1 MCFSYIC
8 MKEEVIK
15 EIIELTKERDKI
27 LSQFREYFGVTDPK
41 FQPASLSF
49 SDDEEG
55 SISLVGKN
63 GRHYCTFTVSGKLII
78 ETTRKEIPI
87 DGIPVAIKW
96 IEDEIKKLESINKR
110 LEEL

>member
-1 MCFSYIC
+1 
-8 MKEEVIK
+8 MKEEEVIK
-15 EIIELTKERDKI
+15 EIIKLTKEIK
-27 LSQFREYFGVTDPK
+27 YFVITDPK

-63 GRHYCTFTVSGKLII
+63 GKHYCTFTVSGKLII
-78 ETTRKEIPI
+78 ENTRKEIPI

-96 IEDEIKKLESINKR
+96 IGGEINKLDSINKR

>member
-1 MCFSYIC
+1 

-15 EIIELTKERDKI
+15 EIIKLTKERDKI

-78 ETTRKEIPI
+78 ENTGKEIQI
-87 DGIPVAIKW
+87 GDSSAVVKW
-96 IEDEIKKLESINKR
+96 IGGEINKLDSINKR

>member
-1 MCFSYIC
+1 

-15 EIIELTKERDKI
+15 EIIKLTKERDKI

-87 DGIPVAIKW
+87 DGIKFLKELLLKIQEKRF
-96 IEDEIKKLESINKR
+96 KLEIHR
-110 LEEL
+110 LL

>member
-1 MCFSYIC
+1 

-15 EIIELTKERDKI
+15 EIIKLTKERDKI

-78 ETTRKEIPI
+78 
-87 DGIPVAIKW
+87 G
-96 IEDEIKKLESINKR
+96 L
-110 LEEL
+110 LL

>member
-1 MCFSYIC
+1 

-15 EIIELTKERDKI
+15 EIVKLTKERDKI
-27 LSQFREYFGVTDPK
+27 LSQFRKYFGVTYPK

-49 SDDEEG
+49 IDDEEG
-55 SISLVGKN
+55 SMSLVGKN

-78 ETTRKEIPI
+78 ETTTRKEIPI